1 MDLKQAILPVGE
13 IGKKVR
19 LLGIVVLVLGGLC
32 IWAPQVTGKTLAV
45 IIGVLM
51 ILGGIGRTMFSWI
64 APSWGS
70 TILRVAVGVLTIIA
84 GAYIIMQPEVG
95 SKVLAIVLMIY
106 LFADGLTS
114 LIVALKIP
122 PVAGGGWLLLGSL
135 ASIAVGILMWMQ
147 WPASGELAVGLLIGI
162 KLMLD
167 GVSMIG
173 IGSAAVAAAK

>member
-1 MDLKQAILPVGE
+1 
-13 IGKKVR
+13 
-19 LLGIVVLVLGGLC
+19 
-32 IWAPQVTGKTLAV
+32 
-45 IIGVLM
+45 
-51 ILGGIGRTMFSWI
+51 
-64 APSWGS
+64 
-70 TILRVAVGVLTIIA
+70 
-84 GAYIIMQPEVG
+84 MQPEVG
-95 SKVLAIVLMIY
+95 SKALAIVLMIY

-135 ASIAVGILMWMQ
+135 ASIAVGILMWTQ